1 MRTAMDSPSKPRRRP
16 AAGIAKRA
24 FDIAV
29 SAVLLVAL
37 APLLIVI
44 ALAVGSTSPGGPL
57 FRQVRVGREG
67 KPFRI
72 AKFRSMAVA
81 ETSEAGSFEPGSSA
95 RVTAVGRVLRR
106 TKLDELPQL
115 WNVLC
120 GEMSLVGPRPEV
132 PRWTQVHADRWR
144 DVLSVRSGITDPASL
159 EFRHEEALLAAEAD
173 PEAAYRDRIL
183 PRKLDLAEQY
193 VRERTFAGDLAIL
206 ARTAI
211 AVFRRAEAADTLGDS
226 GKSGESR

>member
-1 MRTAMDSPSKPRRRP
+1 MRTAMDSASKPRRRP

-24 FDIAV
+24 FDVAV
-29 SAVLLVAL
+29 SSVLLVAL
-37 APLLIVI
+37 APLLLVI

-144 DVLSVRSGITDPASL
+144 DVLSVRPGITDPASL
-159 EFRHEEALLAAEAD
+159 EFRHEEALLAASSD
-173 PEAAYRDRIL
+173 PEATYRDEIL
-183 PRKLDLAEQY
+183 PRKLELAERY
-193 VRERTFAGDLAIL
+193 VREQSLWGDLNIL
-206 ARTAI
+206 LATAI
-211 AVFRRAEAADTLGDS
+211 AIFRRPRSAATLVDS
-226 GKSGESR
+226 GASS

>member
-57 FRQVRVGREG
+57 FRQVRVGRQG
-67 KPFRI
+67 RPFRI
-72 AKFRSMAVA
+72 AKFRSMAVT
-81 ETSEAGSFEPGSSA
+81 EGSEAGSFEPGSSA

-144 DVLSVRSGITDPASL
+144 DVLSVRPGITDPASL
-159 EFRHEEALLAAEAD
+159 EFRHEEALLAASSD
-173 PEAAYRDRIL
+173 PEATYRDEIL
-183 PRKLDLAEQY
+183 PRKLELAERY
-193 VRERTFAGDLAIL
+193 VREQSLWGDLNIL
-206 ARTAI
+206 VGTAI
-211 AVFRRAEAADTLGDS
+211 AIFRRPRSAATLVDS
-226 GKSGESR
+226 GACS